1 MDRKDAIQ
9 QVLDLLLED
18 RYEDA
23 LGHFEDLWA
32 PDQTEIFD
40 ALPRG
45 EQIQLLPHL
54 PRETAADI
62 FQEMNSR
69 RAARLSKELD
79 LDMLAEIVDHMAPD
93 EAADLLGD
101 MEEPLRQ
108 KVLENMQH
116 PGPVEPLL
124 SHKDDTAGGRMTSEF
139 VSVSPDTTIEEVLD
153 LYRDWKP
160 REENVHYTFVV
171 EDGKLVGVLGPFD
184 LIRGESDKKVSD
196 LMDKKVHTVHVDED
210 QEQAARLMARYELG
224 ALPVLNDE
232 DNLVGVITFGDA
244 IRTLDEE
251 ATEDILKSAGLSG
264 VRKGD
269 DGESERSRVMVEGSM
284 WEVWKVR
291 VPFLLVAMVGG
302 LLAGTVIDVFE
313 GALQAV
319 TALAIFIPVVMD
331 MGGNAGTQSA
341 TIFARG
347 LAMGQ
352 ITEGKFVR
360 PLLRE
365 LGIGLGMGLILG
377 AAVGLI
383 AAVWQGM
390 FALGL
395 VVGLALGLTIVI
407 SALLGFVVPFLMVK
421 VGMDQAA
428 GSTPFITTI
437 KDITGLLIYFSLA
450 YALLGIS
457 A

>member
-1 MDRKDAIQ
+1 MNRKDAIQ
-9 QVLDLLLED
+9 QVLELFLED
-18 RYEDA
+18 RFDEG
-23 LGHFEDLWA
+23 LEKFENLWA
-32 PDQTEIFD
+32 PDAAEI
-40 ALPRG
+40 L
-45 EQIQLLPHL
+45 ETL
-54 PRETAADI
+54 PREEQILLLPKLPRPVAADI

-69 RAARLSKELD
+69 RAARLSKDLD
-79 LDMLAEIVDHMAPD
+79 LEVLAEIVDQMAPD

-101 MEEPLRQ
+101 MQDPLRTQ
-108 KVLENMQH
+108 VIEKIEQAEQVK
-116 PGPVEPLL
+116 PLL

-139 VSVSPDTTIEEVLD
+139 VAVSTETSIEEILD
-153 LYRDWKP
+153 HYRDWKP
-160 REENVHYTFVV
+160 KEENVHYTFVV
-171 EDGKLVGVLGPFD
+171 EDDKLVGVLGPFD
-184 LIRGESDKKVSD
+184 LIRADPADKAGAI
-196 LMDKKVHTVHVDED
+196 MDKKVHTARVDED
-210 QEQAARLMARYELG
+210 QEKAARLMARYELG
-224 ALPVLNDE
+224 ALPVVNEE
-232 DNLVGVITFGDA
+232 DKLVGVITFGDA

-251 ATEDILKSAGLSG
+251 ATEDILNSAGLG
-264 VRKGD
+264 GIKKD
-269 DGESERSRVMVEGSM
+269 DGETERSRIMVEGSM

-313 GALQAV
+313 GALEAV

-352 ITEGKFVR
+352 ISEGNIGK

-365 LGIGLGMGLILG
+365 LGIGLGMGIALG

-383 AAVWQGM
+383 ASLWQGM
-390 FALGL
+390 FELGL
-395 VVGLALGLTIVI
+395 VVGVSLGLTIVI
-407 SALLGFVVPFLMVK
+407 SALLGFVIPYLMVK
-421 VGMDQAA
+421 VGLDQAA
-428 GSTPFITTI
+428 GSTPFITTV